1 MERVSDTTGNIML
14 VVAQNE
20 MLIRPMIHLF
30 GGSGH
35 RPRIWT
41 CLFYMYQSVGFEFYN
56 LSSSSKKENT
66 YTKKIPTHH
75 GRQGSFSEVD
85 HLHKT
90 PFIPQKLKAMVTKPD
105 MLEWIN
111 VL

>member
-1 MERVSDTTGNIML
+1 MERVSDTTGNMML

-30 GGSGH
+30 GESGH

-66 YTKKIPTHH
+66 YTKKYPHIM
-75 GRQGSFSEVD
+75 VD
-85 HLHKT
+85 RAV
-90 PFIPQKLKAMVTKPD
+90 FQKLTIRIKHLLYHK
-105 MLEWIN
+105 N
-111 VL
+111 